1 MTSDANLDRD
11 VRLFVYRFFLEAGRP
26 PVPVETA
33 AALGSTSVRV
43 EASLR
48 RLADDHAL
56 VLAPGTPYVWMA
68 NPLSALPTP
77 FQVEA
82 KGRTWFANCIWDAL
96 GLPAM
101 LQADG
106 SVRSWCADCAAPMAL
121 EVKAGH
127 VQEGPGVLHFAVPA
141 ASWWDDIGHT

>member
-1 MTSDANLDRD
+1 MTLDANLDRD

-26 PVPVETA
+26 PVPAETV
-33 AALGSTSVRV
+33 AALGSTSALV

-48 RLADDHAL
+48 RLGDDHAL

-82 KGRTWFANCIWDAL
+82 DGRTWFGNCIWDAL
-96 GLPAM
+96 GIPAI
-101 LQADG
+101 LKADG
-106 SVRSWCADCAAPMAL
+106 LVRSWCADCAAPMAL
-121 EVKAGH
+121 EVSDGRLQRG
-127 VQEGPGVLHFAVPA
+127 VGVLHFAVPA